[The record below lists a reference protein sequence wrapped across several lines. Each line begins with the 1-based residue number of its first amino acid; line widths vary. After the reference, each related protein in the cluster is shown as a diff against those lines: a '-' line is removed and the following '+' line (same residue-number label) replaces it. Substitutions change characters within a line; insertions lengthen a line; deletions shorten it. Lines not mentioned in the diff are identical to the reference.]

1 MVKAAQLESTSGD
14 GSSIWLASDA
24 IKDQRDRI
32 SFSTAKIAESQTNSE
47 RVLIDTIVLDS
58 QAEITRTTKE
68 IRDLA

>member
-14 GSSIWLASDA
+14 GSSIWLVSDA

-32 SFSTAKIAESQTNSE
+32 PFSTAKIVESQTNSE
-47 RVLIDTIVLDS
+47 SVLIDTIVLDS